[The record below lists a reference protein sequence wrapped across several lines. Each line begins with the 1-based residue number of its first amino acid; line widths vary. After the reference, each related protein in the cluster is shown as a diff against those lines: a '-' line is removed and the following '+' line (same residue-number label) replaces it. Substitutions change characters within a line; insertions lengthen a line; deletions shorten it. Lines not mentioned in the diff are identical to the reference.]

1 MHIRHSIRWIGPSRE
16 RLQRIHDAHYEQA
29 LGASLHIITDFSR
42 SLAAHLDAIPI
53 STNHERMPKLG
64 TMLFTAHSVAAAIN
78 AGKVVF
84 TENPMAINC
93 PQWITFAKY
102 SYQQLKWGLV
112 TKPALRDRFVLDTID
127 SELQS
132 VYEDIDA
139 LFDEV
144 TDGRTLMFPASA
156 SSL

>member
-1 MHIRHSIRWIGPSRE
+1 MIAFCASR
-16 RLQRIHDAHYEQA
+16 RP
-29 LGASLHIITDFSR
+29 G
-42 SLAAHLDAIPI
+42 
-53 STNHERMPKLG
+53 
-64 TMLFTAHSVAAAIN
+64 N
-78 AGKVVF
+78 AGR
-84 TENPMAINC
+84 ARS
-93 PQWITFAKY
+93 PQHTSDRSIARTTVAKY

-127 SELQS
+127 SELQG

-144 TDGRTLMFPASA
+144 ADGRVLMFPASA

>member
-1 MHIRHSIRWIGPSRE
+1 
-16 RLQRIHDAHYEQA
+16 
-29 LGASLHIITDFSR
+29 
-42 SLAAHLDAIPI
+42 
-53 STNHERMPKLG
+53 MPKLG

-78 AGKVVF
+78 ADKVVF
-84 TENPMAINC
+84 TENPMAINY
-93 PQWITFAKY
+93 PQWIAFAKY

-144 TDGRTLMFPASA
+144 ADGRTLMFPASA

>member
-1 MHIRHSIRWIGPSRE
+1 MIAFCASR
-16 RLQRIHDAHYEQA
+16 RP
-29 LGASLHIITDFSR
+29 G
-42 SLAAHLDAIPI
+42 
-53 STNHERMPKLG
+53 
-64 TMLFTAHSVAAAIN
+64 N
-78 AGKVVF
+78 AGRAR
-84 TENPMAINC
+84 P
-93 PQWITFAKY
+93 PQHTSDRPIARTTVAKY

-127 SELQS
+127 SELQG

-144 TDGRTLMFPASA
+144 ADGRVLMFPASA